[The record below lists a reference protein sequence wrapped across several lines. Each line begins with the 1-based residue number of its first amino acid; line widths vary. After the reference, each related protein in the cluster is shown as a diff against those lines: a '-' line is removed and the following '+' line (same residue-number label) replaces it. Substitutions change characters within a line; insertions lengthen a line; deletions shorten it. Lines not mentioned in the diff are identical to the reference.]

1 MFALIN
7 KTKVLFIK
15 KENKK
20 MKKFISIMA
29 AACITMGMFTG
40 CSSTDEAANKSAD
53 NQAAEEQITVGIAQ
67 FAPHGSLDNCVEGF
81 KLGMA
86 EAGYVEGENVTYN
99 LQNAQADMANANQ
112 IAQSMVAT
120 GVDLLY
126 GVATPMAQAC
136 YNAADGSIP
145 VIYTAVTD
153 PVAAELA
160 NEDGTSVGNVTGTSD
175 KLAVDAQLEMI
186 REFMPEAKTIGI
198 LYTTSE
204 ANSVSAIEEYKE
216 LAPNYGFEIVESSIS
231 QSSDIPIAA
240 ANLAGKVDCISN
252 LTDNTVVS
260 ALATVLDVANKAGIP
275 VFGSEIEQVKNGCV
289 ATEGLDYVA
298 LGKQTGEMAARV
310 LKGENAEDIPFET
323 ISEYSLY
330 INSQSLENLG
340 MSYPENL
347 KATAT
352 EAE

>member
-1 MFALIN
+1 
-7 KTKVLFIK
+7 
-15 KENKK
+15 
-20 MKKFISIMA
+20 MKKFISLMA
-29 AACITMGMFTG
+29 VACLTMGMFTG
-40 CSSTDEAANKSAD
+40 CGGTNGNSTSESETKGTDEMV
-53 NQAAEEQITVGIAQ
+53 TVGIAQ

-86 EAGYVEGENVTYN
+86 EAGFVEGENVTYDF
-99 LQNAQADMANANQ
+99 QNAQSDMATTNQ
-112 IAQSMVAT
+112 IAQSMVAAN
-120 GVDLLY
+120 VDLLC

-136 YNAADGSIP
+136 YNAANGKIP

-153 PVAAELA
+153 PVAAELV

-175 KLAVDAQLEMI
+175 KLAVEAQIEMI
-186 REFMPEAKTIGI
+186 RKFLPEAKTIGI

-204 ANSVSAIEEYKE
+204 ANSVSTIEEYKAI
-216 LAPNYGFEIVESSIS
+216 APNYGFEIVESGIS

-240 ANLAGKVDCISN
+240 TDLAGKVDCISN
-252 LTDNTVVS
+252 LTDNTVVT
-260 ALATVLDVANKAGIP
+260 ALATVLDAANKAGIP

-289 ATEGLDYVA
+289 ATEGLDYIA

-310 LKGENAEDIPFET
+310 LKGENAQEIPFET
-323 ISEYSLY
+323 ITEYSLY
-330 INSQSLENLG
+330 INSAALESLGL
-340 MSYPENL
+340 SCPEDL